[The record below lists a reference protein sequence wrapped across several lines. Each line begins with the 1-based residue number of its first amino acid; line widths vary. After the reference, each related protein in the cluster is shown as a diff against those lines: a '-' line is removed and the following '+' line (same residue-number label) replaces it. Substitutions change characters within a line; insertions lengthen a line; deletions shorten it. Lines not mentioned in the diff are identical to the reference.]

1 MPQNAKYRLMTPGPT
16 PVPDEVL
23 EVLSRPVR
31 YHRSDEARGILR
43 QAIEGLRH
51 VFQTNQ
57 EVVLLTSSGT
67 GAMEAAVVNTLTAG
81 STALVIESGKFS
93 QRWSSL
99 CQSVNARIHTLEVPW
114 GKHADPQE
122 LTETLRKHPE
132 IEVVFATLC
141 ETSTGVVHDI
151 KTLAQVVGETS
162 ALFVVDGISGVGAD
176 RCYMDSWGIDL
187 LVAGSQ
193 KALMMPPGLAFV
205 AVSSKAWERIQQN
218 PARGYYFDL
227 CRYRDKL
234 SIPDTPFTPA
244 HTLIAGLTSCLSR
257 IQQQGGGIEHVWERT
272 EQLASACRSGIEA
285 MGLKLFASRPSA
297 GVTAVQVPEQIDG
310 IALLARLRDRFN
322 LVPAGG
328 QEQLRGRI
336 VRIAH
341 MGYTDALDVVTA
353 LAGLELVLYEL
364 RYPLS
369 LGEGGQAALQVFAN
383 QADVQGR
390 E

>member
-1 MPQNAKYRLMTPGPT
+1 MPHNAKYRLMTPGPT

-141 ETSTGVVHDI
+141 ETSTGGVHDI

-176 RCYMDSWGIDL
+176 GCYMDSWGIDL

-244 HTLIAGLTSCLSR
+244 HTLIAGLASCLSR

-310 IALLARLRDRFN
+310 IALLARLRERFN

>member
-1 MPQNAKYRLMTPGPT
+1 
-16 PVPDEVL
+16 
-23 EVLSRPVR
+23 
-31 YHRSDEARGILR
+31 
-43 QAIEGLRH
+43 
-51 VFQTNQ
+51 
-57 EVVLLTSSGT
+57 
-67 GAMEAAVVNTLTAG
+67 
-81 STALVIESGKFS
+81 
-93 QRWSSL
+93 
-99 CQSVNARIHTLEVPW
+99 
-114 GKHADPQE
+114 
-122 LTETLRKHPE
+122 
-132 IEVVFATLC
+132 
-141 ETSTGVVHDI
+141 
-151 KTLAQVVGETS
+151 
-162 ALFVVDGISGVGAD
+162 
-176 RCYMDSWGIDL
+176 
-187 LVAGSQ
+187 
-193 KALMMPPGLAFV
+193 
-205 AVSSKAWERIQQN
+205 
-218 PARGYYFDL
+218 
-227 CRYRDKL
+227 
-234 SIPDTPFTPA
+234 
-244 HTLIAGLTSCLSR
+244 
-257 IQQQGGGIEHVWERT
+257 
-272 EQLASACRSGIEA
+272 